1 MNGIAECGLWIEE
14 RKAKCG
20 SNRQIGLLIRNPR
33 SAIKKWS
40 VVMTSLWQ
48 DLRYG
53 VRVLLKNPGFTFV
66 AVLTLALGIGANTAI
81 FSVVQAVLLRPL
93 PYKDAER
100 LVIASVSPP
109 DFRDLR
115 ESSQSFDRVAIW
127 ASNLYN
133 ANVGN
138 ETTQVTGAIVSPE
151 FFPLLGD
158 PVLGRAWRP
167 DEDREPL
174 AMISHDFWQSRY
186 GGAPDVI
193 GRTVRLSGNVH
204 TIVGV
209 MPPEFQYPNSRFK
222 LWVTFGSAMAAT
234 PEQMENRQFRIFRA
248 VAHLKPGVS
257 SAQMQAEVDAL
268 SQRLEQQ
275 YPTTNTGVRIEFTS
289 MSERLL
295 GDVRPALIVLLGT
308 VGFVLL
314 IACANVANLTLARTA
329 ARGKEIAIR
338 TALGAGRWRVIR
350 QLLTESLLLAFAGGA
365 AGLLLAAWLI
375 DVLPS
380 LNLSDIPRLNSIGID
395 VPVLLFALVVSALTG
410 ILCGLVPA
418 WQATRVSLNHSLKE
432 GSRGTSGSMKGRR
445 LRGALV
451 VTEVALSLVVLV
463 GAGLL
468 IKSFTRLLQVER
480 GFTAENLLTLNVG
493 LVQYKDP
500 QRRAAVAREVIER
513 IGQLPGV
520 GAVGGGTG
528 LPPIT
533 PQRGTRFAVQGLPND
548 NADER
553 SGYFIAVSPDFF
565 RALGTPLVDGRAFSP
580 RDDANA
586 SKVVIINR
594 ALARRLFAG
603 ENAVGRRLQLINP
616 EQSNEWREIVGV
628 VGDVRYSGLDDPG
641 DAAIYT
647 PFAQTPMLWNYLM
660 IRTAAVPS
668 ESMIGSVRNAVAGV
682 EPKLEAANFQTMD
695 QLVSESV
702 AQPRFYTL
710 LLAAFAALAL
720 VLAAIGIYGVMAYS
734 VTQRTHEIGIRLAL
748 GAQTG
753 DVLKLVVGRGMTLA
767 LVGVACGVAAA
778 AAMTRVMRSLLYE
791 VSTTDPAIFGGVA
804 ALLILVALLACYLP
818 ARRATKVDPMVALR
832 YE

>member
-1 MNGIAECGLWIEE
+1 MQNLEGGDDVI
-14 RKAKCG
+14 RT
-20 SNRQIGLLIRNPR
+20 LL
-33 SAIKKWS
+33 
-40 VVMTSLWQ
+40 Q

-53 VRVLLKNPGFTFV
+53 VRVLLKNPGFTLIALF
-66 AVLTLALGIGANTAI
+66 TLALGIGANTAV

-109 DFRDLR
+109 DFRDLK
-115 ESSQSFDRVAIW
+115 EFNQSFDRVAIW

-133 ANVGN
+133 VNVGN
-138 ETTQVTGAIVSPE
+138 ETTQVTGAIVSPD

-158 PVLGRAWRP
+158 PMLGRAWRP

-209 MPPEFQYPNSRFK
+209 MPPEFQYPNSRFN

-234 PEQMENRQFRIFRA
+234 PEQLENRQFRIFRA

-257 SAQMQAEVDAL
+257 PTQMQAEVDAI
-268 SQRLEQQ
+268 SRRLEQQ
-275 YPTTNTGVRIEFTS
+275 YPTTNTGVRIEFAS

-295 GDVRPALIVLLGT
+295 GDVRPALMVLLGT

-338 TALGAGRWRVIR
+338 TALGAGRWRVVR

-365 AGLLLAAWLI
+365 AGLLLATWLI
-375 DVLPS
+375 DLLPS
-380 LNLSDIPRLNSIGID
+380 LNLSDIPRLDSIGID
-395 VPVLLFALVVSALTG
+395 VPVLLFALAAAALTG

-418 WQATRVSLNHSLKE
+418 WQATLVSLNQSLKE
-432 GSRGTSGSMKGRR
+432 GSRAVSGSMKGRR

-451 VTEVALSLVVLV
+451 VAEIALSLVVLV

-480 GFTAENLLTLNVG
+480 GFAAENLLTLNVG
-493 LVQYKDP
+493 LMQYKDP
-500 QRRAAVAREVIER
+500 QRRATVAREVIER

-528 LPPIT
+528 LPPVT
-533 PQRGTRFAVQGLPND
+533 PQRGTRFAVQGLSND

-565 RALGTPLVDGRAFSP
+565 RALGTPLVNGRAFSP
-580 RDDANA
+580 RDDASA

-594 ALARRLFAG
+594 ALARRLFAD
-603 ENAVGRRLQLINP
+603 ESAVGRQLQLINP
-616 EQSNEWREIVGV
+616 EQSNDWREIVGV

-647 PFAQTPMLWNYLM
+647 PFAQTPMMWNYLM
-660 IRTAAVPS
+660 IRTAATTVPP
-668 ESMIGSVRNAVAGV
+668 ESIIGSVRNAVAAV
-682 EPKLEAANFQTMD
+682 DPKLEAANFQTMN

-702 AQPRFYTL
+702 AEPRFYTL

-720 VLAAIGIYGVMAYS
+720 ILAAVGVYGVMAYS
-734 VTQRTHEIGIRLAL
+734 VTQRTHEIGIRMAL
-748 GAQTG
+748 GAQKR
-753 DVLKLVVGRGMTLA
+753 DVLRLVVGRGMGLA
-767 LVGVACGVAAA
+767 FVGVACGVAVA

-791 VSTTDPAIFGGVA
+791 VSTTDPAIFTGVA
-804 ALLILVALLACYLP
+804 VLLSLVALLACYVP
-818 ARRATKVDPMVALR
+818 ARRATKVDPIVALR